1 MLQFIVSHFVELWNI
16 LSKSI
21 LRNLMSPRQ
30 AIWNA
35 CLDEYANGYFW
46 CKNIKKNHGRITA
59 VVLFL
64 VDLIGFEPTT
74 PTMRMWCAPNCATGP
89 NALSK
94 TILYQENLKSKVF
107 FEEKTGKILEAGR
120 EIEKPCVKNRK
131 RSERFLR
138 ELLDSFGKMMYNTS
152 QQSARYR
159 IGVGHGRTSRGD
171 SGALY
176 LHVLYTGILNRK
188 CQFHGLTYKTFCSL
202 SQNAVWYQM
211 GFYW

>member
-1 MLQFIVSHFVELWNI
+1 MVFF
-16 LSKSI
+16 
-21 LRNLMSPRQ
+21 M
-30 AIWNA
+30 
-35 CLDEYANGYFW
+35 
-46 CKNIKKNHGRITA
+46 
-59 VVLFL
+59 
-64 VDLIGFEPTT
+64 DLIGFEPTT

-171 SGALY
+171 SGALF
-176 LHVLYTGILNRK
+176 LQPASAGMNPGPRTCIVLSDLDKQR
-188 CQFHGLTYKTFCSL
+188 
-202 SQNAVWYQM
+202 
-211 GFYW
+211 

>member
-1 MLQFIVSHFVELWNI
+1 MAENRTL
-16 LSKSI
+16 
-21 LRNLMSPRQ
+21 
-30 AIWNA
+30 
-35 CLDEYANGYFW
+35 
-46 CKNIKKNHGRITA
+46 
-59 VVLFL
+59 
-64 VDLIGFEPTT
+64 
-74 PTMRMWCAPNCATGP
+74 CAPNRATGP

-176 LHVLYTGILNRK
+176 LQSAVAGMNPGPPEASCFVSCREAVMINRSCATQHCEP
-188 CQFHGLTYKTFCSL
+188 CQAGNRAAL
-202 SQNAVWYQM
+202 SRTPRVPRVCR
-211 GFYW
+211 F

>member
-1 MLQFIVSHFVELWNI
+1 MAGFCWWRRRGSNSRPYGCEPYALPDWATGPNQQFQKQNRKTKQYEI
-16 LSKSI
+16 
-21 LRNLMSPRQ
+21 
-30 AIWNA
+30 
-35 CLDEYANGYFW
+35 
-46 CKNIKKNHGRITA
+46 
-59 VVLFL
+59 
-64 VDLIGFEPTT
+64 IGVAENRTL
-74 PTMRMWCAPNCATGP
+74 CAPNRATGP

-176 LHVLYTGILNRK
+176 L
-188 CQFHGLTYKTFCSL
+188 QS
-202 SQNAVWYQM
+202 AVAGM
-211 GFYW
+211 NPGPPEASCFVSCR

>member
-1 MLQFIVSHFVELWNI
+1 MKYIVEKYFKKFNVAQTSYLECLLGRVCQWIF
-16 LSKSI
+16 
-21 LRNLMSPRQ
+21 LMQ
-30 AIWNA
+30 K
-35 CLDEYANGYFW
+35 Y
-46 CKNIKKNHGRITA
+46 KNHGRITA

-176 LHVLYTGILNRK
+176 L
-188 CQFHGLTYKTFCSL
+188 QS
-202 SQNAVWYQM
+202 AVAGM
-211 GFYW
+211 NPGPPEASCFVSCR

>member
-1 MLQFIVSHFVELWNI
+1 MSI
-16 LSKSI
+16 KST
-21 LRNLMSPRQ
+21 ST
-30 AIWNA
+30 
-35 CLDEYANGYFW
+35 
-46 CKNIKKNHGRITA
+46 IKKWPSCVIHKT
-59 VVLFL
+59 VT
-64 VDLIGFEPTT
+64 LILTLRKWVHLRVSWWTRRGSNPRPYGCEPYALPDWATGPNQQFQKQNRKT
-74 PTMRMWCAPNCATGP
+74 KQYEIIGVAENRTLCAPNRATGP

-176 LHVLYTGILNRK
+176 L
-188 CQFHGLTYKTFCSL
+188 QS
-202 SQNAVWYQM
+202 AVAGM
-211 GFYW
+211 NPGPPEASCFVSCR

>member
-1 MLQFIVSHFVELWNI
+1 MDPKGIEPST
-16 LSKSI
+16 
-21 LRNLMSPRQ
+21 LRMRTVRSPRLSYGPKSTVPKAEQ
-30 AIWNA
+30 
-35 CLDEYANGYFW
+35 
-46 CKNIKKNHGRITA
+46 KNKQYEVIDVAENRT
-59 VVLFL
+59 L
-64 VDLIGFEPTT
+64 
-74 PTMRMWCAPNCATGP
+74 CAPNRATGP

-176 LHVLYTGILNRK
+176 L
-188 CQFHGLTYKTFCSL
+188 QS
-202 SQNAVWYQM
+202 AVAGM
-211 GFYW
+211 NPGPPEASCFVSCR

>member
-59 VVLFL
+59 AVLFL

-74 PTMRMWCAPNCATGP
+74 PALGERCSIPWAMEACCTSVADLRRCNTAYSHSSKLQWNSPPESVSHYPGKFWVKLSQWDLAGNCVPEFRLETRHSFPNDPVPETTSR
-89 NALSK
+89 NRRSNWDALSRSSPMGNCVP
-94 TILYQENLKSKVF
+94 L
-107 FEEKTGKILEAGR
+107 GGR
-120 EIEKPCVKNRK
+120 
-131 RSERFLR
+131 SL
-138 ELLDSFGKMMYNTS
+138 MTS
-152 QQSARYR
+152 YLC
-159 IGVGHGRTSRGD
+159 GR
-171 SGALY
+171 
-176 LHVLYTGILNRK
+176 
-188 CQFHGLTYKTFCSL
+188 
-202 SQNAVWYQM
+202 
-211 GFYW
+211 GFW